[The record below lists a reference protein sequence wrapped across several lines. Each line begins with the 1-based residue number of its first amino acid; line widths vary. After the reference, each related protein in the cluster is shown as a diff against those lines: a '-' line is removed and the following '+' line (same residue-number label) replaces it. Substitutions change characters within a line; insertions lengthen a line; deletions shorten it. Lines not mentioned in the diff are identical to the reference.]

1 MYKHL
6 KLGISCLLALLLSLA
21 GSMALRAQTI
31 TGTITGTVTDPSGA
45 VIAGAK
51 VTATNVLTGVITPT
65 VTNDSGVYSLRFLQ
79 IGQYKVGVTAAGFA
93 PQTTSVFTLEVSQEA
108 RINVS
113 LKLGGTN
120 SSVVVTDAAPI
131 LNTENAVTGDT
142 ITARAATELPLQSRN
157 FSSLTLL
164 VAGAISPNPMAL
176 DNVGRGQYNGGF
188 FVNGNREQGNN
199 YTLDGADINE
209 AIDNYIGYSPNVDAI
224 GEMKII
230 TGNATAEYG
239 NANGG
244 QVVMVTKSGTNHFHG
259 NAFFF
264 GENQKL
270 NANSWGNKL
279 SGTARPPF
287 NRAMF
292 GGTLGGPVLRDKL
305 FFFVDFQG
313 ARQHASTV
321 ENRTLI
327 TAAQWATGSLTS
339 PAAIYL
345 HNHPELY
352 PVGSAT
358 PLVAGTT
365 INYVGTS
372 SQSTVN
378 NQGDVK
384 IDWNATSKDEVSG
397 RFSIGREHDGYSKVA
412 VPTDIP
418 TNNNDPYTGFILNWS
433 HVFST
438 SIVNS
443 ARAGIGRTRYIQ
455 TPTDVSGKWGL
466 TGNQKLGIPGA
477 QLVPGF
483 STLVI
488 GNGANSGF
496 VDDIG
501 APQGQDGNG
510 SYGGIDSDSI
520 VNAFTYGDVLTWQHG
535 RQTIKLGAQALR
547 YQENRY
553 YSGNDG
559 TLGWF
564 GFNQS
569 VDEFKKDQVTSEGQG
584 ALTGRWGQRQWRDA
598 LFVQDDYK
606 LTPTL
611 TVNLGM
617 RWEYDQPYTEV
628 NNKQA
633 NVNLTTG
640 AITNAGVNGAPRAL
654 YNAFWGG
661 FMPRLGFA
669 WSPSRFNDKLV
680 LRGGYGI
687 TNFLEGTGAN
697 LRLTLNPPFFV
708 DASCNNSLPCAGG
721 APFLSVTNGFYRPS
735 DPRVY
740 AGNVRAWQ
748 PNLKPALIQ
757 QFNLTTEYQLN
768 SVTSLTVAYLGQSG
782 DHLVDPRE
790 GNQRACLTCDLPIT
804 TLSAKNPALSQIANI
819 SYTESEAVMNYN
831 SLQVTARR
839 RASKGL
845 EFLANWTYSKG
856 MSNNLGYYGAGGGAG
871 DSQSAYWQDAYNG
884 KGDYGPEFFDARH
897 NVSISGVYD
906 LPFGR
911 GRQFG
916 AGMNRFADE
925 AVGGWKAS
933 TTMSF
938 HTGFPI
944 TVNSASWY
952 SNAVNA
958 RAARANHLRPMKIVG
973 RTETNWFGTDPSA
986 TPCVNN
992 PGNDTT
998 KTFFTHNDN
1007 GVCAYGEQLS
1017 TGFGDAAVGSERA
1030 PNYKQI
1036 DLALSK
1042 DFAVTEGT
1050 YFEFRSDFLNAFN
1063 MVSLAPP
1070 ANTSS
1075 PSSYGPANCGIGP
1088 GLSGTPCTSYATGF
1102 GQITS
1107 TVNEPRN
1114 IQLAL
1119 KFVF

>member
-1 MYKHL
+1 MLKRF
-6 KLGISCLLALLLSLA
+6 KLGISCLLVLLVALA
-21 GSMALRAQTI
+21 NGSALQAQTI
-31 TGTITGTVTDPSGA
+31 TGSITGTVTDPSGA
-45 VIAGAK
+45 VIAGAQ
-51 VTATNVLTGVITPT
+51 VTATNVLTGVVTPT
-65 VTNDSGVYSLRFLQ
+65 VTNDSGIYSLRFLQ
-79 IGQYKVGVTAAGFA
+79 IGQYKIGVSASGFA
-93 PQTTSVFTLEVSQEA
+93 SQTTNIFTLEVSQEA

-120 SSVVVTDAAPI
+120 STVVVTDAAPI
-131 LNTENAVTGDT
+131 LNTEDAVTGGT
-142 ITARAATELPLQSRN
+142 ITARSATELPLQSRN
-157 FSSLTLL
+157 FSALTLL
-164 VAGAISPNPMAL
+164 VAGAISPNPMAM

-264 GENQKL
+264 GENQNL
-270 NANSWGNKL
+270 NANTWAAKHTGA
-279 SGTARPPF
+279 ARTPL

-292 GGTLGGPVLRDKL
+292 GGTLGGPILHDKL

-313 ARQHASTV
+313 ARQHASSV
-321 ENRTLI
+321 ENRTVVI
-327 TAAQWATGSLTS
+327 ATDRNLTGIS
-339 PAAIYL
+339 NPNPAAVYL
-345 HNHPELY
+345 FSHPELY
-352 PVGSAT
+352 PLPTFNTNSDAT
-358 PLVAGTT
+358 P
-365 INYVGTS
+365 NYVGTS
-372 SQSTVN
+372 AQSTVN
-378 NQGDVK
+378 DQGDVK
-384 IDWNATSKDEVSG
+384 IDWSATSKDNLSG
-397 RFSIGREHDGYSKVA
+397 RFSIGREHDGYTKVA
-412 VPTDIP
+412 LPTDIP

-433 HVFST
+433 HTFSN

-443 ARAGIGRTRYIQ
+443 TRAGIGRTRYIQ

-466 TGNQKLGIPGA
+466 TGNQKLGIPGT

-488 GNGANSGF
+488 ANAAGGT

-520 VNAFTYGDVLTWQHG
+520 VNAFTYGDVLTWQHNK
-535 RQTIKLGAQALR
+535 QTIKFGAQALR

-564 GFNQS
+564 LFNGS
-569 VDEFKKDQVTSEGQG
+569 VADFIHDRVTSEGQG
-584 ALTGRWGQRQWRDA
+584 ALTGRWGQRQWRNA

-633 NVNLTTG
+633 NINLTTG
-640 AITNAGVNGAPRAL
+640 AITYAGVNGAPRAL
-654 YNAFWGG
+654 YNAYWAG

-669 WSPSRFNDKLV
+669 WSPAHFNDKLV

-708 DASCNNSLPCAGG
+708 DASCTAGLPCAGG
-721 APFLSVTNGFYRPS
+721 GNLSVTTGFYRPS
-735 DPRVY
+735 NPNIY
-740 AGNVRAWQ
+740 SGNVRAWQ
-748 PNLKPALIQ
+748 QTLKPALIQ

-768 SVTSLTVAYLGQSG
+768 NVTSLTVAYLGQNG

-790 GNQRACLTCDLPIT
+790 GNQRPCASCDLPIT
-804 TLSAKNPALSQIANI
+804 LLSAKNPALSQVSNI

-831 SLQVTARR
+831 SLQITARR
-839 RASKGL
+839 RASHGL

-856 MSNNLGYYGAGGGAG
+856 MSDNLGYYGAGGGASA
-871 DSQSAYWQDAYNG
+871 SQSAYWQDAYNG
-884 KGDYGPEFFDARH
+884 RGDYGPEFFDAKH
-897 NVSISGVYD
+897 NISLSGVYD

-916 AGMNRFADE
+916 ASMNRFVDE
-925 AVGGWKAS
+925 AVGGWKVS

-938 HTGFPI
+938 HTGFPVTI
-944 TVNSASWY
+944 ASDGDY
-952 SNAVNA
+952 SVKVNA
-958 RAARANHLRPMKIVG
+958 RTARANHLRPLKVVG

-986 TPCVNN
+986 QPC
-992 PGNDTT
+992 PDGT
-998 KTFFTHNDN
+998 DN
-1007 GVCAYGEQLS
+1007 GQCAYQSQGATS
-1017 TGFGDAAVGSERA
+1017 FGNAAVGSERA
-1030 PNYKQI
+1030 PGYQQV
-1036 DLALSK
+1036 DLSLSK
-1042 DFAVTEGT
+1042 DFAITEGT
-1050 YFEFRSDFLNAFN
+1050 HVEFRSDFLNAFN
-1063 MVSLAPP
+1063 LVSLAPP
-1070 ANTSS
+1070 SNNASA
-1075 PSSYGPANCGIGP
+1075 G
-1088 GLSGTPCTSYATGF
+1088 GF
-1102 GQITS
+1102 GQINN

>member
-1 MYKHL
+1 MHR
-6 KLGISCLLALLLSLA
+6 KLRLGARCLLAALLVIAASGA
-21 GSMALRAQTI
+21 ASAQTI
-31 TGTITGTVTDPSGA
+31 TGTVTGTVTDPSGA
-45 VIAGAK
+45 VVAGAK
-51 VTATNVLTGVITPT
+51 VVATNVLTGVNTPT
-65 VTNDSGVYSLRFLQ
+65 ETNPSGIYSLHFLQ
-79 IGQYKVGVTAAGFA
+79 IGKYKISVNASGFA
-93 PQTTSVFTLEVSQEA
+93 PQTTSVFTLEVDQIA
-108 RINVS
+108 KVNVV
-113 LKLGGTN
+113 LQVGGA
-120 SSVVVTDAAPI
+120 SSVVQVTAAAPI
-131 LNTENAVTGDT
+131 LNTENATTGDV

-188 FVNGNREQGNN
+188 FVNGNREQSNN

-230 TGNATAEYG
+230 TGNSTAEYG

-259 NAFFF
+259 NLFFF
-264 GENQKL
+264 GENQDL
-270 NANSWGNKL
+270 NANSWAANLTGSPK
-279 SGTARPPF
+279 APF

-292 GGTLGGPVLRDKL
+292 GGTLGGPIRRDKL
-305 FFFVDFQG
+305 FFFVDYQG
-313 ARQHASTV
+313 ARQHFSTV
-321 ENRTLI
+321 ENRTVISADDRDL
-327 TAAQWATGSLTS
+327 SEVENPN
-339 PAAIYL
+339 PAAVYL
-345 HNHPELY
+345 FAHPELY
-352 PVGSAT
+352 PLPNATVPNSSVNFVGS
-358 PLVAGTT
+358 
-365 INYVGTS
+365 S
-372 SQSTVN
+372 SQATVN
-378 NQGDVK
+378 DQGDIK
-384 IDWNATSKDEVSG
+384 IDWNATSRDRVSG

-412 VPTDIP
+412 IPTDIP
-418 TNNNDPYTGFILNWS
+418 TNNDDPYTGFIVNWS
-433 HVFST
+433 HVFSN
-438 SIVNS
+438 SIVNE

-466 TGNQKLGIPGA
+466 TGNATLGIPGT

-488 GNGANSGF
+488 GNGPNSGT

-510 SYGGIDSDSI
+510 AYGGIDSDSI
-520 VNAFTYGDVLTWQHG
+520 VNAFTYGDVLTWQRG
-535 RQTIKLGAQALR
+535 RHTLKFGAQALR

-564 GFNQS
+564 GFNGS
-569 VDEFKKDQVTSEGQG
+569 VSDFINDRVTNEGQG

-606 LTPTL
+606 ITPNMTL
-611 TVNLGM
+611 SMGM

-633 NVNLTTG
+633 NINLTTG
-640 AITNAGVNGAPRAL
+640 AITYAGVNGAPRAL
-654 YNAFWGG
+654 YDAFWGG

-669 WSPSRFNDKLV
+669 YSPAAFKNKLV
-680 LRGGYGI
+680 VRGGYGI

-708 DASCNNSLPCAGG
+708 DASCSVGLPCAGESE
-721 APFLSVTNGFYRPS
+721 FLSVTDGFIRPE
-735 DPRVY
+735 DPNVY

-757 QFNLTTEYQLN
+757 QYNLTTEYQLN
-768 SVTSLTVAYLGQSG
+768 DYTSVTIAYLGQNG

-790 GNQRACLTCDLPIT
+790 GNQRPCLDCDLPIT
-804 TLSAKNPALSQIANI
+804 LLSAKNPALSQVSNI

-839 RASKGL
+839 RASHGL

-856 MSNNLGYYGAGGGAG
+856 LSNNLGYYGAGGGAG

-897 NVSISGVYD
+897 NFSIAGVYD

-911 GRQFG
+911 GREFLSG
-916 AGMNRFADE
+916 INRLTDE
-925 AVGGWKAS
+925 VVGGWKAS
-933 TTMSF
+933 TSMSF

-944 TVNSASWY
+944 TVNSNAFY
-952 SNAVNA
+952 STSVNA
-958 RAARANHLRPMKIVG
+958 RASRANHLRPMKIHG
-973 RTETNWFGTDPSA
+973 RTETSWFGTDPSVQGCA
-986 TPCVNN
+986 S
-992 PGNDTT
+992 DT
-998 KTFFTHNDN
+998 DN
-1007 GVCAYGEQLS
+1007 GVCAYSEQSS
-1017 TGFGDAAVGSERA
+1017 TGFGTASVGSERA
-1030 PNYKQI
+1030 PSYQQI
-1036 DLALSK
+1036 DLSLSK
-1042 DFAVTEGT
+1042 NFAVTEGS

-1070 ANTSS
+1070 SNNIS
-1075 PSSYGPANCGIGP
+1075 PGNS
-1088 GLSGTPCTSYATGF
+1088 F
-1102 GQITS
+1102 GQIS
-1107 TVNEPRN
+1107 GTVNEPRN

-1119 KFVF
+1119 KYVF